1 MMGQQI
7 YSENKVVSIDISDWK
22 SGIYFVKSG
31 NSVVKILKQ

>member
-1 MMGQQI
+1 MGQKI
-7 YSENKVVSIDISDWK
+7 YSENKVTSIDISAWE